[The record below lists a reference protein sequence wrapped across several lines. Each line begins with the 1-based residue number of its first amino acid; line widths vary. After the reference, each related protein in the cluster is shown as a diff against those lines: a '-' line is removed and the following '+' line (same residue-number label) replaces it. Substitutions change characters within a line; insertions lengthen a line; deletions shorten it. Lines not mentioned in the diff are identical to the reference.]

1 MAEGKS
7 ARYEFEMNIETVN
20 GYHGN
25 EGQIPLAGVSADGAK
40 LAEDEAAQLEQIRLV
55 MLDVLCVIENVLD
68 GCHCTRKAV
77 QLKAY
82 NWKEARVNCLPT

>member
-7 ARYEFEMNIETVN
+7 AGYELEMNIETMN

-25 EGQIPLAGVSADGAK
+25 ERQIPLAGVSADGAK

-55 MLDVLCVIENVLD
+55 MLDVLCVIEDVLN
-68 GCHCTRKAV
+68 GRHCTRKAV

-82 NWKEARVNCLPT
+82 DWKERKKEE